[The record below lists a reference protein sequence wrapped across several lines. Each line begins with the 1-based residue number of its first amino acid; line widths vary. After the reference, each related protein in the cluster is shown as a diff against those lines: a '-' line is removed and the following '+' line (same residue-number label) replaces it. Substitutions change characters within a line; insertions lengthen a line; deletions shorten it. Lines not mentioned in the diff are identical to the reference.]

1 MFWLSIVVDLIF
13 LDFFVFILMNSLSLK
28 WGLFSPKSSFTN
40 QSTTL
45 LIFEVE
51 KGDGYA
57 GLDLITGTD
66 YILDF
71 MIQYSSTV
79 QII

>member
-1 MFWLSIVVDLIF
+1 MTTRVDTV
-13 LDFFVFILMNSLSLK
+13 LDEIRLKAEIDIETFFVFI
-28 WGLFSPKSSFTN
+28 FAKSSFTN